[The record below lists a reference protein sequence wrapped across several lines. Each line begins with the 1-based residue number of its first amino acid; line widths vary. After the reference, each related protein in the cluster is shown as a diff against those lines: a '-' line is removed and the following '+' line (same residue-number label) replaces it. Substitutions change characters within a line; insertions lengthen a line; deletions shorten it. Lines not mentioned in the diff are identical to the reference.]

1 MVETVQPALALNG
14 TISVPPDKS
23 ISHRSVLFA
32 SLANETSIIHNYSSA
47 ADPESTIQCM
57 RQLGVRIDKDGSEL
71 VVHGVGRNGFKTPED
86 PLDCGNSGTTM
97 RLLSGIVAGAGIE
110 ATLIGDESLSA
121 RTMKRIIDPLRSM
134 GVIIEASENEYAP
147 IRIKPHNGIKPMRY
161 PLPIASAQLKS
172 CVLLA
177 GLFGEAATEVIEQVP
192 SRDHTE
198 RLLGLKSEPFGQGK
212 IISSSRADHLPTQS
226 YTIPGDFSAAAFW
239 MVGAAI
245 HDESSL
251 KLKNVG
257 MNPSRTGALAILQ
270 QMGAAIDIT
279 NERMQGREPVADMT
293 IRSCDL
299 KGTDVGPA
307 LIPNCIDELPVLMVA
322 LCFADGRSSITG
334 AEELRHKET
343 DRLSAMYDILSASGA
358 DVELCPDGI
367 IIQGNPGFT
376 PKASEF
382 ESHHDH
388 RMAMAAAILS
398 SKSDEPSTILNAECT
413 SISYPQ
419 FWTHLQ
425 NVSQ

>member
-14 TISVPPDKS
+14 TITLPPDKS

-32 SLANETSIIHNYSSA
+32 SLADEASTIHNYSSA
-47 ADPESTIQCM
+47 ADPESTIHCM
-57 RQLGVRIDKDGSEL
+57 RQLGVRIDKDGNEL
-71 VVHGVGRNGFKTPED
+71 VVHGVGRNGLKSPED

-97 RLLSGIVAGAGIE
+97 RLLSGIVAGAGIK
-110 ATLIGDESLSA
+110 ATLIGDKSLSG

-134 GVIIEASENEYAP
+134 GAVIEASDDEFAP
-147 IRIKPHNGIKPMRY
+147 IEIMPHSGIKPIRY

-177 GLFGEAATEVIEQVP
+177 GLFGKSATEVIEQVL

-212 IISSSRADHLPTQS
+212 IISSSTADQIPTQS

-245 HDESSL
+245 HSESSL
-251 KLKNVG
+251 KLENVG
-257 MNPSRTGALAILQ
+257 MNPSRTGALHILK
-270 QMGAAIDIT
+270 QMGASINIT
-279 NERMQGREPVADMT
+279 NERMQGREPVADVE
-293 IRSCDL
+293 IQSSEL
-299 KGTDVGPA
+299 KGIDIDPA
-307 LIPNCIDELPVLMVA
+307 LIPNCIDELPILMVA

-343 DRLSAMYDILSASGA
+343 DRLSAMYDILSAAGA
-358 DVELCPDGI
+358 PVELRPDGI

-376 PKASEF
+376 PNGTEF

-388 RMAMAAAILS
+388 RMAMSAAILS
-398 SKSDEPSTILNAECT
+398 TRSEEPSTIIDAECT

-425 NVSQ
+425 SVSK

>member
-1 MVETVQPALALNG
+1 MVETVHPALALNG
-14 TISVPPDKS
+14 TITLPPDKS

-32 SLANETSIIHNYSSA
+32 SLADEASSIHNYSSA

-57 RQLGVRIDKDGSEL
+57 RQLGVRIDKSGNEL
-71 VVHGVGRNGFKTPED
+71 VVHGVGRNGLKPPAD

-110 ATLIGDESLSA
+110 ASLIGDESLSA
-121 RTMKRIIDPLRSM
+121 RTMKRIIDPLRQM
-134 GVIIEASENEYAP
+134 GANIEASEDEYAP
-147 IRIKPHNGIKPMRY
+147 IRLLAHKGIRPMRY

-177 GLFGEAATEVIEQVP
+177 GLFGETSTEVVEQVP

-212 IISSSRADHLPTQS
+212 IISSSSADHIPTQS

-239 MVGAAI
+239 MVGASI
-245 HDESSL
+245 QDESTL
-251 KLKNVG
+251 KLENVG
-257 MNPSRTGALAILQ
+257 INPSRTAALHILQ
-270 QMGAAIDIT
+270 QMGASVT
-279 NERMQGREPVADMT
+279 LSNERMQGREPVADMEIT
-293 IRSCDL
+293 SSPLSGVDID
-299 KGTDVGPA
+299 PA
-307 LIPNCIDELPVLMVA
+307 LIPNCIDELPILMVA
-322 LCFADGRSSITG
+322 LCFAEGQSTITG

-343 DRLSAMYDILSASGA
+343 DRLEAMYNILIAAGA
-358 DVELCPDGI
+358 DAELKPDGI
-367 IIQGNPGFT
+367 TIQGNPGFV
-376 PKASEF
+376 PKAAQF
-382 ESHHDH
+382 ESQHDH

-398 SKSDEPSTILNAECT
+398 SVAEEPSTILDAECT

-425 NVSQ
+425 AVSK

>member
-1 MVETVQPALALNG
+1 MVETVQPALTLNG
-14 TISVPPDKS
+14 TITLPPDKS

-32 SLANETSIIHNYSSA
+32 SLAVETSIIHNYSSA
-47 ADPESTIQCM
+47 ADPESTVQCM
-57 RQLGVRIDKDGSEL
+57 RQLGVRIDKDGSDL

-97 RLLSGIVAGAGIE
+97 RLLSGIAAGAGIE

-134 GVIIEASENEYAP
+134 GAVIDASENDYAP
-147 IRIKPHNGIKPMRY
+147 IIIKPHNGIKPMRY
-161 PLPIASAQLKS
+161 PLPIPSAQLKS

-177 GLFGEAATEVIEQVP
+177 GLFGESATEVIEQIP

-212 IISSSRADHLPTQS
+212 IISSSRTDELPTQT
-226 YTIPGDFSAAAFW
+226 YKIPGDFSAAAFW
-239 MVGAAI
+239 MAGAAI
-245 HDESSL
+245 HNESSL
-251 KLKNVG
+251 KLENVG
-257 MNPSRTGALAILQ
+257 MNPSRTGALTILKQ
-270 QMGAAIDIT
+270 IGAVIDIT

-293 IRSCDL
+293 IRSCNL
-299 KGTDVGPA
+299 KGIDVDPS

-322 LCFADGRSSITG
+322 LCFADGRSSVSG

-343 DRLSAMYDILSASGA
+343 DRLAAMYDILSAAGA
-358 DVELCPDGI
+358 DVELRPDGI
-367 IIQGNPGFT
+367 IINGSPGFI

-398 SKSDEPSTILNAECT
+398 SKSDEPSTILDAECT
-413 SISYPQ
+413 SISYPR